1 MMLQW
6 ALVAGIVLSTVCADL
21 LQSHG
26 MRRGGARWKLPLSIL
41 FMAAS
46 FFSFTQLL
54 KIADLSFAVPATA
67 ASFVLETFLARV
79 VLKEV
84 VTSRRWAG
92 ALLVAAGV
100 ALLSH

>member
-1 MMLQW
+1 MILQW
-6 ALVAGIVLSTVCADL
+6 SLVAGVVLSTVCADL

-26 MRRGGARWKLPLSIL
+26 MRRGGAGWKLPLSIL
-41 FMAAS
+41 FMATS

-67 ASFVLETFLARV
+67 ASFVLETLLARLI
-79 VLKEV
+79 LKEN
-84 VTSRRWAG
+84 VTSRRWTG
-92 ALLVAAGV
+92 AVLVTAGV

>member
-6 ALVAGIVLSTVCADL
+6 WLVAGIVLSTACADL

-26 MRRGGARWKLPLSIL
+26 MRRGGASWKLPVSMV
-41 FMAAS
+41 FMAVS
-46 FFSFTQLL
+46 FFCFTQLL

-67 ASFVLETFLARV
+67 ASFVLETFLAKV
-79 VLKEV
+79 ALKER

>member
-1 MMLQW
+1 MSPWL
-6 ALVAGIVLSTVCADL
+6 LVGGVVLSTVCADL

-26 MRRGGARWKLPLSIL
+26 MRRGGRAWKLPLSIV

-54 KIADLSFAVPATA
+54 KVADLSFAVPATA
-67 ASFVLETFLARV
+67 ASFVLETLLARL
-79 VLKEV
+79 VLKESV
-84 VTSRRWAG
+84 DGRRWTG

-100 ALLSH
+100 ALLAH